1 MSNHRNKIY
10 SQEEVLQRFKRVH
23 GDRYDY
29 SMMKYIDS
37 HSNVTIICREHG
49 PFQQEA
55 RYHTKGGGC
64 PKCAKNNKKTTV
76 EWIKKAREVHGNAY
90 DYSQSEYISSKDKIY
105 IICHNKDEFGV
116 EHGGFW
122 QVANSHLAGHK
133 CPKCAKRFSD
143 KSSFI
148 AKANSIHKGK
158 YLYDKV
164 DYVNATTKVC
174 IICPEHGEFWQT
186 PNSHL
191 CGRGCK
197 VCANH
202 TPLTAERFIQLANLK
217 HNGKYDYSLITNPS
231 SQRKV
236 KIICPKHGVFEQ
248 VANNHLCGAGCP
260 VCKESKGEREIENY
274 LTRNGIDFIRQ
285 YKIEIIPRLFSR
297 VKLRVDFYLPMHN
310 MIIEFNGRQH
320 YEYIEAWN
328 KNRDNFGEQ
337 RERDQHL
344 REYCRD
350 SGIKL
355 IEIPYTKINNI
366 PRILSKALN
375 IH

>member
-37 HSNVTIICREHG
+37 HSNVTIICRVHG

-64 PKCAKNNKKTTV
+64 PKCAKNNKKNTV
-76 EWIKKAREVHGNAY
+76 EWIKKAREVHGDAY

-122 QVANSHLAGHK
+122 QNTTSHLMGHK
-133 CPKCAKRFSD
+133 CPKCANRRSD
-143 KSSFI
+143 KEQFI
-148 AKANSIHKGK
+148 KRANIVHQGK

-164 DYVNATTKVC
+164 DYINAKTKVC

-191 CGRGCK
+191 SGRGCK
-197 VCANH
+197 ICANH
-202 TPLTAERFIQLANLK
+202 TPITTERFIQLANSR
-217 HNGKYDYSLITNPS
+217 HRGKYDYSLVVNPS
-231 SQRKV
+231 SNSKV
-236 KIICPKHGVFEQ
+236 KIICPKHGVFLQ
-248 VANNHLCGAGCP
+248 TVSNHIYGAGCP
-260 VCKESKGEREIENY
+260 ICKESKGEQRVEGY
-274 LTRNGIDFIRQ
+274 LINNNINFIRQ
-285 YKIEIIPRLFSR
+285 HKIEITPRLFSR
-297 VKLRVDFYLPMHN
+297 NKLRVDFYLPTYN
-310 MIIEFNGRQH
+310 TIIEFNGRHH
-320 YEYIEAWN
+320 YEFIEAWN
-328 KNRDNFGEQ
+328 KNRDNYGEQ
-337 RERDQHL
+337 QDRDKRL
-344 REYCRD
+344 REYCKEN
-350 SGIKL
+350 GINL
-355 IEIPYTKINNI
+355 IEIPYTKIKDI
-366 PRILSKALN
+366 PQILSKALN
-375 IH
+375 IR